1 MHRYYSINI
10 IFFRRFILTLIL
22 LLYCSCGKV
31 QTGTFLEGAAPN
43 GLFGLGM
50 EDISVPS
57 ILAKEKLASNSFS
70 MCFGPDGLG
79 RIRFGDNGSLDQGQT
94 PFNLRRL
101 Q

>member
-1 MHRYYSINI
+1 MLVYCTSDVIV
-10 IFFRRFILTLIL
+10 

-31 QTGTFLEGAAPN
+31 QTGSFLEGGAPN

-50 EDISVPS
+50 ENISVPS
-57 ILAKEKLASNSFS
+57 ILASEGHASNSFS

-79 RIRFGDNGSLDQGQT
+79 RIRFGDNGSLGQGET